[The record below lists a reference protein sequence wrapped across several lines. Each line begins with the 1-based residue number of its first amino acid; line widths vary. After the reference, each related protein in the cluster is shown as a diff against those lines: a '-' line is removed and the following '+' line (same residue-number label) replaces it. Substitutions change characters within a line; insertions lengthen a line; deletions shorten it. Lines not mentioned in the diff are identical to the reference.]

1 MEGFLQNEDYQM
13 IENSFAITTTFIAYL
28 IMMLAIGVIAYKRTS
43 NSTDYFLGGRSLGP
57 WPAALSA
64 GASDMSGWLLL
75 GLPGYAYAAGFEAFW
90 LAGGLLVGTWANW
103 LISAKRL
110 RTYSITTESLTLPEF
125 LSRRFND
132 NSKLI
137 QTISAFFIL
146 LFFLFYTSSGLVAGG
161 KLFETVFGLDYTTA
175 VIIGTVCVVSYTLFG
190 GFLAVSWTDLVQGL
204 LMSAA
209 LLIVPIAAMN
219 GGLGQLSSDLHNINP
234 ELLTL
239 WNDAKGEPLSAI
251 AIISLAAWGLGYFG
265 QPHILARFKATR
277 SNKDLTTARRIAVIW
292 TALSMVGAMLVGLVG
307 LVGLIYVT
315 NSGAP
320 KLDDGEKIFML
331 LVNAMFHPVIAGI
344 LLAAI
349 LAAIMSTADSQLL
362 VSSSAMA
369 EDLYKQVLKKDA
381 TSEEIVRVGRFA
393 VILISLIALVLA
405 MTPDSSVLGLVSYAW
420 AGFGAAF
427 GPAIVLSLYWSRM
440 NRNGALAGIVV
451 GGVTIVLWKQFTG
464 GWFDVYEIVP
474 GIILSTLSIVIVSLI
489 TGEPEDEVKKQHAE
503 FEKNLVEL
511 D

>member
-1 MEGFLQNEDYQM
+1 M
-13 IENSFAITTTFIAYL
+13 ENSFAITTTFIAYL
-28 IMMLAIGVIAYKRTS
+28 ILMLAIGVIAYQRTK

-75 GLPGYAYAAGFEAFW
+75 GLPGYAYAAGIEALW
-90 LAGGLLVGTWANW
+90 LAGGLLVGTWLNW

-110 RTYSITTESLTLPEF
+110 RTYSITTDALTLPEF

-137 QTISAFFIL
+137 QVISAFFIL

-204 LMSAA
+204 LMAAA
-209 LLIVPIAAMN
+209 LMIVPIAAME
-219 GGLGQLSSDLHNINP
+219 GGFGQLSTDLSNINP
-234 ELLTL
+234 QLLTL
-239 WNDAKGEPLSAI
+239 WNDTKGEPLSAI
-251 AIISLAAWGLGYFG
+251 AIISLVAWGLGYFG
-265 QPHILARFKATR
+265 QPHILARFKAAR

-307 LVGLIYVT
+307 LIYVT
-315 NSGAP
+315 NSGVSI
-320 KLDDGEKIFML
+320 DDGEKIFML
-331 LVNAMFHPVIAGI
+331 LVNSIFHPVVAGV

-362 VSSSAMA
+362 VSSSALA
-369 EDLYKQVLKKDA
+369 EDFYKQLVKKDA
-381 TSEEIVRVGRFA
+381 TSEEIVMVGRIA
-393 VILISLIALVLA
+393 VVAISIVALILA

-427 GPAIVLSLYWSRM
+427 GPALVLSLYWSRM
-440 NRNGALAGIVV
+440 NRNGALAGIVI
-451 GGVTIVLWKQFTG
+451 GGVTIVVWKQLTG

-474 GIILSTLSIVIVSLI
+474 GIIFSTIAIVVVSMM
-489 TGEPEDEVKKQHAE
+489 TGEPEESVKAQHAN
-503 FEKNLVEL
+503 FEKQLTEL
-511 D
+511 E

>member
-1 MEGFLQNEDYQM
+1 M
-13 IENSFAITTTFIAYL
+13 ENSFAITGTFIAYL
-28 IMMLAIGVIAYKRTS
+28 ILMLAIGVIAYKRTS
-43 NSTDYFLGGRSLGP
+43 NSSDYFLGGRSLGP

-75 GLPGYAYAAGFEAFW
+75 GLPGYAYAAGIEAFW
-90 LAGGLLVGTWANW
+90 LAGGLLLGTWANW
-103 LISAKRL
+103 LINAKRL
-110 RTYSITTESLTLPEF
+110 RTYSITTDALTLPEF
-125 LSRRFND
+125 LSRRFQD

-204 LMSAA
+204 LMAAA
-209 LLIVPIAAMN
+209 LLIVPIAAMD
-219 GGLGQLSSDLHNINP
+219 GGLGQLTEDLKSINP

-239 WNDAKGEPLSAI
+239 WNDSKGEPLTAI

-265 QPHILARFKATR
+265 QPHILARFKASR
-277 SNKDLTTARRIAVIW
+277 SNKDLDTARRIAVIW
-292 TALSMVGAMLVGLVG
+292 SALSMVGAMLVGLVG
-307 LVGLIYVT
+307 LVYLNGQGNDL
-315 NSGAP
+315 A
-320 KLDDGEKIFML
+320 DGEKIFML
-331 LVNAMFHPVIAGI
+331 LVNAIFHPVIAGI

-362 VSSSAMA
+362 VSSSALA
-369 EDLYKQVLKKDA
+369 EDFYKQVFNNEA
-381 TSEEIVRVGRFA
+381 SPEQVVTVGRIA
-393 VILISLIALVLA
+393 VILLSLVALFLA
-405 MTPDSSVLGLVSYAW
+405 MNPDSSVLGLVSYAW

-427 GPAIVLSLYWSRM
+427 GPAIVLSLFWVGM
-440 NRNGALAGIVV
+440 NRNGALAGILV
-451 GGVTIVLWKQFTG
+451 GGITIVVWKQLSG

-474 GIILSTLSIVIVSLI
+474 GIILSTISIVAVSI
-489 TGEPEDEVKKQHAE
+489 ATGEPSDEVKAQHAK
-503 FEKNLVEL
+503 FEKQLKEL

>member
-1 MEGFLQNEDYQM
+1 M

-43 NSTDYFLGGRSLGP
+43 NSSDYFLGGRSLGP

-75 GLPGYAYAAGFEAFW
+75 GLPGYAYAAGIEAFW
-90 LAGGLLVGTWANW
+90 LAGGLLIGTWANW

-110 RTYSITTESLTLPEF
+110 RTYSITTDSLTLPEF

-132 NSKLI
+132 STKQI
-137 QTISAFFIL
+137 QVISAFFIL

-161 KLFETVFGLDYTTA
+161 KLFETVFGLDYSTA

-209 LLIVPIAAMN
+209 LLIVPIAAMQ
-219 GGLGQLSSDLHNINP
+219 GGLGQLGDDLYAINP
-234 ELLTL
+234 ELLTF
-239 WNDAKGEPLSAI
+239 WNDSKGEPLTAV
-251 AIISLAAWGLGYFG
+251 AIISLVAWGLGYFG

-277 SNKDLTTARRIAVIW
+277 TNKDLTSARRIAVIW
-292 TALSMVGAMLVGLVG
+292 TALSMAGAMLVGLVG
-307 LVGLIYVT
+307 LVYVT
-315 NSGAP
+315 NSGAGE
-320 KLDDGEKIFML
+320 LADGEKIFML
-331 LVNAMFHPVIAGI
+331 LVNAIFHPVIAGI

-362 VSSSAMA
+362 VSSSALA
-369 EDLYKQVLKKDA
+369 EDFYKQVFKKDA
-381 TSEEIVRVGRFA
+381 SSEEIVRVGRIA
-393 VILISLIALVLA
+393 VIGISLVALVLA

-427 GPAIVLSLYWSRM
+427 GPAIILSLYWDRM
-440 NRNGALAGIVV
+440 NRNGALAGIII
-451 GGVTIVLWKQFTG
+451 GGVTIVVWKQISG

-474 GIILSTLSIVIVSLI
+474 GIIFSTLAIVVVSLM
-489 TGEPEDEVKKQHAE
+489 TAEPEKAVIEQHNK
-503 FEKNLVEL
+503 FKKNLIEL

>member
-1 MEGFLQNEDYQM
+1 M
-13 IENSFAITTTFIAYL
+13 ENSFAITSTFIVYL
-28 IMMLAIGVIAYKRTS
+28 ILMLAIGVIAYQRTK
-43 NSTDYFLGGRSLGP
+43 NSSDYFLGGRSLGP

-75 GLPGYAYAAGFEAFW
+75 GLPGYAYAAGIEAFW

-110 RTYSITTESLTLPEF
+110 RTYSITTDSLTLPDF

-161 KLFETVFGLDYTTA
+161 KLFETVFGMDYSTA
-175 VIIGTVCVVSYTLFG
+175 VIIGTICVVSYTLFG

-204 LMSAA
+204 LMAAA
-209 LLIVPIAAMN
+209 LMIVPVAAMQ
-219 GGLGQLSSDLHNINP
+219 GGFGQLGGDLEAINP
-234 ELLTL
+234 ELMTL
-239 WNDAKGEPLSAI
+239 WNDVKGEPLSAI

-277 SNKDLTTARRIAVIW
+277 SNKDLTTARRIAVTW
-292 TALSMVGAMLVGLVG
+292 SALSMAGAMLVGLVG
-307 LVGLIYVT
+307 LIYIT
-315 NSGAP
+315 NHPTAE
-320 KLDDGEKIFML
+320 LADGEKIFML
-331 LVNAMFHPVIAGI
+331 LVNAIFHPVIAGI

-362 VSSSAMA
+362 VSSSALA
-369 EDLYKQVLKKDA
+369 EDFYKQVVKKDA
-381 TSEEIVRVGRFA
+381 STEEIVMVGRVA
-393 VILISLIALVLA
+393 VILISIVALYLA
-405 MTPDSSVLGLVSYAW
+405 MTPDSTVLGLVSYAW

-440 NRNGALAGIVV
+440 NRNGALAGILV
-451 GGVTIVLWKQFTG
+451 GGVTIVIWKQLSG
-464 GWFDVYEIVP
+464 GWYDVYEIVP
-474 GIILSTLSIVIVSLI
+474 GIIFSTIAIISVSLL
-489 TGEPEDEVKKQHAE
+489 TSEPNETVKAQHKTFQKHLA
-503 FEKNLVEL
+503 EL

>member
-277 SNKDLTTARRIAVIW
+277 SNKDLVTARRIAVIW
-292 TALSMVGAMLVGLVG
+292 TALSMVGAMLVG

-474 GIILSTLSIVIVSLI
+474 GIILSTISIVVVSLI

>member
-1 MEGFLQNEDYQM
+1 M

-28 IMMLAIGVIAYKRTS
+28 ILMLAIGVIAYKRTS
-43 NSTDYFLGGRSLGP
+43 SSTDYFLGGRSLGP

-75 GLPGYAYAAGFEAFW
+75 GLPGYAYASGFEAFW

-137 QTISAFFIL
+137 QTISALFIL

-161 KLFETVFGLDYTTA
+161 KLFETVFGLDYATA

-190 GFLAVSWTDLVQGL
+190 GFLAVAWTDLVQGL

-239 WNDAKGEPLSAI
+239 WNNVKGEPLSAI
-251 AIISLAAWGLGYFG
+251 AIISLVAWGLGYFG

-277 SNKDLTTARRIAVIW
+277 SNKDLTAARRIAVIW
-292 TALSMVGAMLVGLVG
+292 SALSMVGAMLVG

-362 VSSSAMA
+362 VSSSALA

-393 VILISLIALVLA
+393 VIIISLIALMLA

-427 GPAIVLSLYWSRM
+427 GPAVVLSLYWSRM

-451 GGVTIVLWKQFTG
+451 GGVTIVLWKQLTG

-474 GIILSTLSIVIVSLI
+474 GIILSTISIVVVSLI
-489 TGEPEDEVKKQHAE
+489 TGEPEDKVKKQHAE

>member
-1 MEGFLQNEDYQM
+1 M
-13 IENSFAITTTFIAYL
+13 ENSFAITTTFIAYL
-28 IMMLAIGVIAYKRTS
+28 ILMMAIGVIAYLRTK

-75 GLPGYAYAAGFEAFW
+75 GLPGYAYAAGIEALW
-90 LAGGLLVGTWANW
+90 LAGGLLAGTWLNW

-110 RTYSITTESLTLPEF
+110 RTYSITTDALTLPEF

-132 NSKLI
+132 TSKLI
-137 QTISAFFIL
+137 QVISAFFIL

-161 KLFETVFGLDYTTA
+161 KLFETVFGLNYSTA

-209 LLIVPIAAMN
+209 LLIVPIAAME
-219 GGLGQLSSDLHNINP
+219 GGLGQLNSDLSNINP

-239 WNDAKGEPLSAI
+239 WNDTKGEPLSAI
-251 AIISLAAWGLGYFG
+251 AIISLVAWGLGYFG
-265 QPHILARFKATR
+265 QPHILARFKAAR
-277 SNKDLTTARRIAVIW
+277 SNKDLTTARRIAVVW

-307 LVGLIYVT
+307 LIYVT
-315 NSGAP
+315 NSGVSI
-320 KLDDGEKIFML
+320 DDGEKIFML
-331 LVNAMFHPVIAGI
+331 LVNSIFHPVVAGV

-362 VSSSAMA
+362 VSSSALA
-369 EDLYKQVLKKDA
+369 EDFYKQLIKKDA
-381 TSEEIVRVGRFA
+381 SSEEIVMVGRIA
-393 VILISLIALVLA
+393 VVAISIVALILAL
-405 MTPDSSVLGLVSYAW
+405 TPDSSVLGLVSYAW

-427 GPAIVLSLYWSRM
+427 GPALILSLYWPRM
-440 NRNGALAGIVV
+440 NRNGALAGIVI
-451 GGVTIVLWKQFTG
+451 GGVTIVVWKQLSG

-474 GIILSTLSIVIVSLI
+474 DHLI
-489 TGEPEDEVKKQHAE
+489 NDCHCCGQLNDGRARRISESSA
-503 FEKNLVEL
+503 
-511 D
+511 